1 MQNTGNTRLFFSLF
15 SQCSLS
21 NCWAEHTKYCVI
33 ILENKSSYTVHIQ
46 LLWKPLTAWAHCT
59 GGENRQLPSQNNP
72 FHRMFWKGT
81 VWENVSVLL
90 NSSFYRIFQ
99 SVCSQAAFWSF
110 LLTSRSSE
118 GPIIEKSIGGVV
130 SPAAHAKAAFSP
142 WKMLS
147 MFLKGGCRGLQKVKS
162 HVMKRSFGLSRSLA
176 AQQWQLKKLIEKNT
190 NPHNLAWVF
199 NTASITALIS
209 QQHQRAWI
217 WSKQLTNSP
226 ISHRITENSTHWS
239 YPWSEL
245 WKELICVTVTLV
257 DCGVEKLSQAGT
269 KSCCAI

>member
-1 MQNTGNTRLFFSLF
+1 MPNTGNIRLFFSLF

-21 NCWAEHTKYCVI
+21 NCWAELTKYCVI
-33 ILENKSSYTVHIQ
+33 ISENTSSYTMHIQ
-46 LLWKPLTAWAHCT
+46 LLWKPLKAWEHCS
-59 GGENRQLPSQNNP
+59 GGESRQLP
-72 FHRMFWKGT
+72 HRMFWKGR

-90 NSSFYRIFQ
+90 NSSFCRISQ
-99 SVCSQAAFWSF
+99 NVCSQAVFWSF

-118 GPIIEKSIGGVV
+118 GPIIEKSIGRVV
-130 SPAAHAKAAFSP
+130 SPAAHAKAALSP

-162 HVMKRSFGLSRSLA
+162 HIMRHSLGLSRSLS
-176 AQQWQLKKLIEKNT
+176 AQQCHLANWKNHQ
-190 NPHNLAWVF
+190 PHILVWVF

-209 QQHQRAWI
+209 QQHQWAWI
-217 WSKQLTNSP
+217 WSERLTNP
-226 ISHRITENSTHWS
+226 PVSHRITENPTCWF